1 MSVLIKDMEMPKC
14 CEECVAGAYE
24 YNDNDER
31 CFVCGFIKSQHP
43 WECEHVEIDGID
55 TTKARADFCPLI
67 EVPTPHG
74 ELVDRGILM
83 DTYVDR
89 LAAVAERYSPD
100 SSECGILS
108 GAMKLLAIMPTI
120 IEAEMEVTT

>member
-1 MSVLIKDMEMPKC
+1 MSVLIKGMEMPKC

-55 TTKARADFCPLI
+55 TTKARADFCPLT

-74 ELVDRGILM
+74 ELVDRGGLM
-83 DTYVDR
+83 DTYADR
-89 LAAVAERYSPD
+89 LTAVAERYSPD

-108 GAMKLLAIMPTI
+108 GAMKLLAIMPTL
-120 IEAEMEVTT
+120 IEAEE